1 MQNMSTQLDLNK
13 SFKLSVCSILTTSSK
28 QDFRNAFAKFSTSEK
43 VSLHRLFIQV
53 VTFLHGNIEV
63 LDTVKQLVEELGLD
77 PLFSEKVS
85 SIPSIK
91 SANACLACKIS

>member
-1 MQNMSTQLDLNK
+1 MSRQLDLNK

-63 LDTVKQLVEELGLD
+63 HILT
-77 PLFSEKVS
+77 FSMPFS
-85 SIPSIK
+85 CFI
-91 SANACLACKIS
+91 SA